1 MVERSRERAPRQQTA
16 DKIEFKVADDQ
27 SLPFEDGL
35 FDAVITESV
44 TAFPEDKQQ
53 AVNEYV
59 RVTKP
64 GGYVGLNET
73 TWLKVPP
80 PPEVVAWAAQEVG
93 ANVKPLT
100 QEAWSGLLV
109 AAGLNEITVK
119 IFAVSLQDEAK
130 GILRRYGFRGM
141 AGIVGRMLLL
151 YARNPA
157 YRKFVREIRRTGI
170 VPQNLEEYFGYGLFV
185 GRKTL

>member
-16 DKIEFKVADDQ
+16 DKIEFKVADAQ

-59 RVTKP
+59 RVTM
-64 GGYVGLNET
+64 
-73 TWLKVPP
+73 PP